1 MICETNSPPGK
12 YFRIKICEK
21 GLLNKLKTAHQHMNK
36 NIKIR
41 FFFVPKMYIPRGK
54 NRYLIIIELKV
65 YYKSNYQYFFVAENM
80 IVDFEMKSKYEDYNT
95 AKMMEHSS

>member
-1 MICETNSPPGK
+1 
-12 YFRIKICEK
+12 
-21 GLLNKLKTAHQHMNK
+21 MNK

-95 AKMMEHSS
+95 AKMLEHSIIDSTTKVQFFKYPEMPIDDSDSLK